1 MGIFSPKK
9 DVGSPFGLSPLDD
22 LGQIYDDAED
32 ISLNEAVSRR
42 PSVAVQPARSFVGN
56 VIAGSRYRRGLIL
69 AFGMLSIFLLRT
81 GYLQIVRGATYRTLA
96 EANRIRTHI
105 LPAER
110 GIIADRNGVVL
121 AKNNPSFTLVAQI
134 SELPKEA
141 VERDALFAEVASLV
155 NADAAE
161 FSRLFDQSTDI
172 AELALATDIPYE
184 TALSYAV
191 HDDDI
196 FGINLVLSER
206 RSYIT
211 DGIPSLS
218 HVLGYTGI
226 INAEEYADLR
236 DNGYVSYDHLGKQGL
251 EVSHEAELR
260 GTYGQEIVEVDA
272 TGKFLR
278 TIAKQDPVNG
288 ERLTLSLDATLQA
301 QIEYVL
307 EARLKGTGSSRAAVV
322 AMNPTNGEV
331 LALVSWPAYDANLF
345 AAGIDQASYSA
356 LLEDENDPLFP
367 RATAGEYPSGST
379 IKPMFAA
386 AALSEGIITPTTS
399 FLSSGGLQIG
409 DRFFPDWRA
418 GGHGTTNVY
427 HAIADSVNTF
437 FYIIGGGYDTFQGL
451 GIYRLMSWAATFGF
465 GSPSGI
471 DLPGEADGFLP
482 SPEWKEEETGEPWYI
497 GNTYNVSI
505 GQGDFLVSPLQIARA
520 TSVFAN
526 QGILTTPHLVLG
538 ADLPSTQIISKEIT
552 DVIKEA
558 MRRTVTQGSA
568 TSMQSVPVE
577 VAGKTGTAQW
587 SRTSPPHSWFTGF
600 APYDNPEITL
610 TVIVEDGGNS
620 SLAIPISREILTWYF
635 SR

>member
-1 MGIFSPKK
+1 M
-9 DVGSPFGLSPLDD
+9 
-22 LGQIYDDAED
+22 
-32 ISLNEAVSRR
+32 
-42 PSVAVQPARSFVGN
+42 QPTGAFVGN
-56 VIAGSRYRRGLIL
+56 VIAASRYRLGIVLALVIL
-69 AFGMLSIFLLRT
+69 GIFMVRT
-81 GYLQIVRGATYRTLA
+81 GLLQVAEGATYRALA
-96 EANRIRTHI
+96 EANRVRTHI

-121 AKNNPSFTLVAQI
+121 AKNNPSFTLIARP

-141 VERDALFAEVASLV
+141 EERNVLFAEVAGMVGAEAEAFSALYD
-155 NADAAE
+155 DAGDASE
-161 FSRLFDQSTDI
+161 VTLMVDV
-172 AELALATDIPYE
+172 PYE
-184 TALSYAV
+184 TSLAFAV

-196 FGINLVLSER
+196 AGIDLVLGER

-226 INAEEYADLR
+226 INAQEYAELR
-236 DNGYVSYDHLGKQGL
+236 DDGYVAYDRLGKQGV
-251 EVSHEAELR
+251 EASHENVLR
-260 GTYGQEIVEVDA
+260 GTYGEETVEVNA
-272 TGKFLR
+272 AGKFLR
-278 TIAKQDPVNG
+278 TIAKQDPING

-307 EARLKGTGSSRAAVV
+307 EGRLQDTGSSRAAVV
-322 AMNPTNGEV
+322 AMNPKNGEV

-345 AAGIDQASYSA
+345 AGGIDETSYRT

-386 AALSEGIITPTTS
+386 AALTEGIITPNTS
-399 FLSSGGLQIG
+399 FLSTGGLQIG
-409 DRFFPDWRA
+409 DRFFPDWQG
-418 GGHGTTNVY
+418 GGHGVTNVY

-451 GIYRLMSWAATFGF
+451 GINKLMAWAAKFGF
-465 GSPSGI
+465 GSRSGL
-471 DLPGEADGFLP
+471 DVPGEADGFLP

-505 GQGDFLVSPLQIARA
+505 GQGDFLVTPVQIARA

-526 QGILTTPHLVLG
+526 DGILTTPHLVLG
-538 ADLPSTQIISKEIT
+538 EELPTEQVVTKEIS
-552 DVIKEA
+552 DVIKDG

-568 TSMQSVPVE
+568 TSMQSVPTE

-610 TVIVEDGGNS
+610 TVIVEDGGNT
-620 SLAIPISREILTWYF
+620 SLAIPVAREILTWYF